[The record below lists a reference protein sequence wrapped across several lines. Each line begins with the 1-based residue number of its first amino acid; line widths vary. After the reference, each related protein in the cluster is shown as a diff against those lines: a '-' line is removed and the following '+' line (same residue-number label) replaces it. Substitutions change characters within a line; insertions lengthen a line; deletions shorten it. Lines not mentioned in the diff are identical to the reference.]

1 MLFLMIRLPPSTTRT
16 ATLFP
21 YTTLFRSFHGGRR
34 RFPLPCPWPAPCRS
48 PVCRPPARTRN
59 RSSACARAT
68 SRWRSMPTTASNGT
82 VTTRP
87 TSRAAMRAPPAVGD
101 DPLLDLRRPVPP
113 AQHAAQNLHPLHR
126 HVAILAANHV
136 AQCHPANSAIQPALR
151 KAAITGRLLA
161 APSPSPKAAHSAL
174 IFALQSEAA
183 PGCMW
188 IVAGAGF
195 AL

>member
-1 MLFLMIRLPPSTTRT
+1 MDRGPPRSTRT
-16 ATLFP
+16 DTLFP
-21 YTTLFRSFHGGRR
+21 DTTLFRSQQLWRGRQAR
-34 RFPLPCPWPAPCRS
+34 HPEFPAPAIHQAA
-48 PVCRPPARTRN
+48 VHLVPARHLRPRN
-59 RSSACARAT
+59 AL
-68 SRWRSMPTTASNGT
+68 
-82 VTTRP
+82 RP
-87 TSRAAMRAPPAVGD
+87 RLGD

-183 PGCMW
+183 PGCLW

-195 AL
+195 ALSAAKKDIAASKDRKSGGEGKSG